1 MFNYQIKELF
11 KYQTN
16 KELIDKLSINKLERE
31 SIVHY
36 ITNEYSW
43 ILAPKDSL
51 ITLEN
56 YKTKYEVKDSTHFF
70 FIENIDFGYIKNS
83 SMCRLLTDSDKDLF
97 KKFLDSCS
105 KEDQDEGMVSLEDD
119 FIYGLIDNN
128 KLVAVSS
135 LWNWG
140 EVLSDIGILVHPEY
154 RKKGYAKTVCQTLMS
169 NIDKKFVWRCDTL
182 NKGSYNLAITIGFKP
197 AGLIR
202 ELIRNK

>member
-1 MFNYQIKELF
+1 M
-11 KYQTN
+11 
-16 KELIDKLSINKLERE
+16 
-31 SIVHY
+31 
-36 ITNEYSW
+36 
-43 ILAPKDSL
+43 
-51 ITLEN
+51 
-56 YKTKYEVKDSTHFF
+56 
-70 FIENIDFGYIKNS
+70 
-83 SMCRLLTDSDKDLF
+83 
-97 KKFLDSCS
+97 
-105 KEDQDEGMVSLEDD
+105 
-119 FIYGLIDNN
+119 
-128 KLVAVSS
+128 SS